1 MTTVDWSAWRRQEPA
16 PGAEGLRERKKRLL
30 RQRLSDTATEMFL
43 ERGFD
48 AVRVSEIARAC
59 DVSEKTVFN
68 HFPTKESLILD
79 RGEATSAALRAVL
92 AETDRSPVEAT
103 LEILAEELRTLTS
116 WLAAQDDP
124 REAAARIGRF
134 GALTRSTPSLRAYH
148 LDMTERLVAVAAE
161 ALARRGD
168 GDGDGDNGGAGAG
181 DGNDR
186 PEGRL
191 AGPPPGPAGGPEVQ
205 IAAIALVGLWSVQY
219 RSLARHLAQ
228 GTCAPG
234 RLHEAV
240 TADVRRAAALLA
252 SGIGTGIDTGTATG
266 TSTATGPDTGISTGL
281 DTHLATPAETTPTT
295 PRTPVH
301 PTGENMPR

>member
-79 RGEATSAALRAVL
+79 RGEATSAALRAGL

-103 LEILAEELRTLTS
+103 LEILAEELHTLTS

-124 REAAARIGRF
+124 RDAAARIGRF

-161 ALARRGD
+161 ALARRGEGARTED
-168 GDGDGDNGGAGAG
+168 GG
-181 DGNDR
+181 DR
-186 PEGRL
+186 PGS
-191 AGPPPGPAGGPEVQ
+191 PPPGPAGGPEVQ

-219 RSLARHLAQ
+219 RSLARHLAE
-228 GTCAPG
+228 GTCAPD

-252 SGIGTGIDTGTATG
+252 RGIDTGIDTSVACGTDTG
-266 TSTATGPDTGISTGL
+266 TTSDSETG
-281 DTHLATPAETTPTT
+281 LATPAGTGRTS

-301 PTGENMPR
+301 PTVQNMPR

>member
-79 RGEATSAALRAVL
+79 RGEATSAALRAGL

-124 REAAARIGRF
+124 RDAAARIGRF

-161 ALARRGD
+161 ALARRGEGARTED
-168 GDGDGDNGGAGAG
+168 GG
-181 DGNDR
+181 DR
-186 PEGRL
+186 PG
-191 AGPPPGPAGGPEVQ
+191 GPPPGPAGGPEVQ

-219 RSLARHLAQ
+219 RSLARRLAE
-228 GTCAPG
+228 GTCAPD

-252 SGIGTGIDTGTATG
+252 RGIDTGIDTSVACGTDTG
-266 TSTATGPDTGISTGL
+266 TTSDSETG
-281 DTHLATPAETTPTT
+281 LATPAGTGRTS

-301 PTGENMPR
+301 PTVQNMPR

>member
-1 MTTVDWSAWRRQEPA
+1 MTTVDWRAWRRQEPA

-79 RGEATSAALRAVL
+79 RGEATSAALRAGL

-124 REAAARIGRF
+124 RDAAARIGRF

-161 ALARRGD
+161 ALARRGEGARTED
-168 GDGDGDNGGAGAG
+168 GD
-181 DGNDR
+181 DR
-186 PEGRL
+186 PG
-191 AGPPPGPAGGPEVQ
+191 GPPPGPAGGPEVQ

-219 RSLARHLAQ
+219 RSLARHLAE
-228 GTCAPG
+228 GTCAPD

-240 TADVRRAAALLA
+240 TTDVRRAAALLA
-252 SGIGTGIDTGTATG
+252 RGIDTSVACGSDTG
-266 TSTATGPDTGISTGL
+266 TTSGSETG
-281 DTHLATPAETTPTT
+281 LATPAGTGRTS

-301 PTGENMPR
+301 PTVQNMPR